1 MPVDMDRFLNRGE
14 LPALIYASGHP
25 NGKPSTDKD
34 MPPDMMTPG
43 TALWQQMHAARHD
56 EYDHPYNSG
65 GGSYVPVPPGSSA
78 SGFGVLKPNIEGI
91 YPGYDGG
98 PAVDDQWLTGIYYN
112 VKNGSGVPSHY
123 GASNAAM
130 ADTLDPTVMV
140 SSFALPQPG
149 STPWR
154 MYEVAG
160 STSTE
165 SGGGGGSGGG
175 GKRKRRRIITVD
187 QRRAANVRERRRMS
201 HLNEAFDGLRKRVP
215 TFAYEKKL
223 SRIETLRLAV
233 TYIKFMD
240 DLLGRFGDKRILDG
254 TTDEGGLPG
263 DAGDSVQGARG
274 PIAASGDL
282 LQQQRRCYRDGYV
295 DAVKADA
302 GGAAEESSECSEGP
316 LELTK
321 YKDLDE
327 EEEHFSHSQKDL
339 LEESQQDSDSPR

>member
-14 LPALIYASGHP
+14 LPALIYA
-25 NGKPSTDKD
+25 GKPATDKD
-34 MPPDMMTPG
+34 MPPDMMTTSG
-43 TALWQQMHAARHD
+43 TTLWQQMHTARAD
-56 EYDHPYNSG
+56 DYDHPYGSG
-65 GGSYVPVPPGSSA
+65 GGSYVPTGSSA
-78 SGFGVLKPNIEGI
+78 PGFGLVKPNIEGI
-91 YPGYDGG
+91 YSGYDGG
-98 PAVDDQWLTGIYYN
+98 PAVEDQWLAGIYYN
-112 VKNGSGVPSHY
+112 VKNGSGVASHY
-123 GASNAAM
+123 GASNAMVDA
-130 ADTLDPTVMV
+130 LDPTVMV
-140 SSFALPQPG
+140 SPFALPQPG

-154 MYEVAG
+154 MYEAAG

-165 SGGGGGSGGG
+165 SGGGCGG

-240 DLLGRFGDKRILDG
+240 DLLGRFGDKRVLDG
-254 TTDEGGLPG
+254 TTTDEGGLPG
-263 DAGDSVQGARG
+263 DAAGHSADGARG
-274 PIAASGDL
+274 TIAASGDQL
-282 LQQQRRCYRDGYV
+282 RQQRRCYRDGY
-295 DAVKADA
+295 AEGAKADT

-321 YKDLDE
+321 YKDLE
-327 EEEHFSHSQKDL
+327 EEEEQFGHSQKDL
-339 LEESQQDSDSPR
+339 LEESQQESDSPRQ